1 MIDSLAELI
10 KSFLIPG
17 TFTFLLFSVTI
28 GLVLAWG
35 PRRTRRFGLPL
46 VAAIVLFHWIIS
58 VPVVGELLATRL
70 HSRDAQPI
78 TADRLAGVK
87 AIVVLGA
94 GVRNSYTVAGHTVTI
109 PDPQTIYNAA
119 EAARIHDLVSG
130 GLPIVA
136 SGGIQDGVDE
146 TRQAESEILREW
158 LLRAGVPADH
168 IILESGSRTTR
179 EQAALVAPL
188 LKSHQWET
196 FVLVLPAV
204 QGPRAAAVF
213 RKQGV
218 SPVVAAAPFS
228 ADSERKVKP
237 GWIPNGGG
245 LRVSERAIYDYM
257 AWGYYTLRGWTW

>member
-1 MIDSLAELI
+1 MVDALAELT
-10 KSFLIPG
+10 KTFLIPG
-17 TFTFLLFSVTI
+17 SFTFLLFGVTI
-28 GLVLAWG
+28 GLVVAYG
-35 PRRTRRFGLPL
+35 PRRTRRFGFPI
-46 VAAIVLFHWIIS
+46 VAGLVLFYWIIS
-58 VPVVGELLATRL
+58 VPVVGDLLATRF
-70 HSRDAQPI
+70 HAAAAAPI
-78 TADRLAGVK
+78 AADQLSGVK

-119 EAARIHDLVSG
+119 EAARIHNLVSG

-136 SGGIQDGVDE
+136 SGGIQDDVDE
-146 TRQAESEILREW
+146 KRQPESEILREW

-168 IILESGSRTTR
+168 IALESGSRTTR

-188 LKSHQWET
+188 LKAHHWER
-196 FVLVLPAV
+196 FVLVVPAV

-213 RKQGV
+213 RRQGV
-218 SPVVAAAPFS
+218 SPVVAAAPYS